1 MTILKSTVCSQHLTK
16 RERFFCIE
24 MTKDT
29 IYRDILLEHARHPK
43 NSGRLENP
51 ELSASVHNPLCGDE
65 LELTL
70 ALSGELIQDC
80 RTTVRG
86 CSICQASASIMSEMI
101 IKKTLKESLIT
112 SRLFDEC
119 LRKDNE
125 NIPKMVEP
133 LRPFLALKKH
143 RSRIKC
149 MKLAWDALEEC
160 ANQDKCSNYT

>member
-1 MTILKSTVCSQHLTK
+1 MVK
-16 RERFFCIE
+16 ER
-24 MTKDT
+24 
-29 IYRDILLEHARHPK
+29 IYREILLEHARHPK

-51 ELSASVHNPLCGDE
+51 GLSASVHNPLCGDE

-70 ALSGELIQDC
+70 DLSGELIRDC
-80 RTTVRG
+80 RTIVRG

-101 IKKTLKESLIT
+101 IKKTLKEAIIT
-112 SRLFDEC
+112 GRLFDES

-133 LRPFLALKKH
+133 LRPFLSLKKH

-160 ANQDKCSNYT
+160 AHQNKCTNYT

>member
-1 MTILKSTVCSQHLTK
+1 MT
-16 RERFFCIE
+16 R
-24 MTKDT
+24 DT

-51 ELSASVHNPLCGDE
+51 RLSAFVHNPLCGDE

-80 RTTVRG
+80 KTIVRG

-101 IKKTLKESLIT
+101 IKMPLKEAIIT
-112 SRLFDEC
+112 GQLFDES

-125 NIPKMVEP
+125 DVPEIIEP
-133 LRPFLALKKH
+133 LRPFLALKTH
-143 RSRIKC
+143 RSHIKC

-160 ANQDKCSNYT
+160 ANQNSNSNYT

>member
-1 MTILKSTVCSQHLTK
+1 
-16 RERFFCIE
+16 

-51 ELSASVHNPLCGDE
+51 GLSASVHNPLCGDE

-70 ALSGELIQDC
+70 ALYGELIRDC

-101 IKKTLKESLIT
+101 INKTLKEAIIT
-112 SRLFDEC
+112 GRLFDES
-119 LRKDNE
+119 LRNVNE

-133 LRPFLALKKH
+133 LRPFLSLKKH

-160 ANQDKCSNYT
+160 AHQDKCTNYT

>member
-1 MTILKSTVCSQHLTK
+1 
-16 RERFFCIE
+16 
-24 MTKDT
+24 MTKDS

-51 ELSASVHNPLCGDE
+51 ELSAYVHNPLCGDE

-70 ALSGELIQDC
+70 ALSGKLIQDC
-80 RTTVRG
+80 RTIVRG

-101 IKKTLKESLIT
+101 IKKTLKEALTT
-112 SRLFDEC
+112 SQLFDEI
-119 LRKDNE
+119 LQKDNE
-125 NIPKMVEP
+125 DVPEMVEP
-133 LRPFLALKKH
+133 LRPFLALKTH

-160 ANQDKCSNYT
+160 ANQDKSPNYT

>member
-1 MTILKSTVCSQHLTK
+1 MT
-16 RERFFCIE
+16 R
-24 MTKDT
+24 DT

-43 NSGRLENP
+43 NSARLENP
-51 ELSASVHNPLCGDE
+51 GLTASVHNPLCGDE

-101 IKKTLKESLIT
+101 IKKTLKEAIIT
-112 SRLFDEC
+112 GRIFDES

-125 NIPKMVEP
+125 DVPEMVEP
-133 LRPFLALKKH
+133 LRPFLALKTH
-143 RSRIKC
+143 RSRINC

-160 ANQDKCSNYT
+160 ANQDKISNYT